1 MGSELHYYA
10 TSQQLLIILKSLMA
24 SKEFNAFRLV
34 GGTALSLLRGHRKS
48 IDIDLFSDTP
58 YDSIDFGAINA
69 FLCNTFSYVD
79 TSDYKVVGL
88 GKSYYIG
95 NSEKDCVKLDLFYTD
110 KFIEDI
116 VLIDGIRLATVE
128 EIIAMKIDVI
138 SRGGR
143 KKDFWDIHELKDNY
157 SIDKMLDLHKQR
169 NPHAHD
175 REQIRRNFTNF
186 KNADDDFDPICLK
199 GKYWEIIKLDIID
212 FAQHQ
217 QSKIE

>member
-1 MGSELHYYA
+1 
-10 TSQQLLIILKSLMA
+10 MA
-24 SKEFNAFRLV
+24 AKEFNAFRLV
-34 GGTALSLLRGHRKS
+34 GGTALSLYRGHRES
-48 IDIDLFSDTP
+48 IDIDLFSDAP

-79 TSDYKVVGL
+79 TNDYKAVGL

-95 NSEKDCVKLDLFYTD
+95 NSEEDCVKLDLSYMD
-110 KFIEDI
+110 KFIQDI

-143 KKDFWDIHELKDNY
+143 KKDFWDIHELKDDY
-157 SIDKMLDLHKQR
+157 SIEEMLALHKQR
-169 NPHAHD
+169 NPYTHD
-175 REQIRRNFTNF
+175 RDQIRRNFSNF
-186 KNADDDFDPICLK
+186 ENADDDFDPICLK

-212 FAQHQ
+212 FAQ
-217 QSKIE
+217 QSRIY